1 MTNCINCAAPLKGNR
16 CEYCGTV
23 YEDGEAVAMFQKEGS
38 REVVF
43 RIGGKDYSCYLSRVD
58 VRTVG
63 GEAVRDMSGRMIRGD
78 RETKHR
84 FTLDEK

>member
-23 YEDGEAVAMFQKEGS
+23 YEDGEAVAVFQKEGS

-43 RIGGKDYSCYLSRVD
+43 RIGGKDYS
-58 VRTVG
+58 
-63 GEAVRDMSGRMIRGD
+63 
-78 RETKHR
+78 
-84 FTLDEK
+84 